1 MIETARSLAGRY
13 KELHDTQHEIE
24 KDLFINPGED
34 FTDAAPA
41 GGVI

>member
-1 MIETARSLAGRY
+1 MALRGRY

-34 FTDAAPA
+34 FTQAAA
-41 GGVI
+41 AEG